1 MIRPAWTAAAA
12 LTLALGLGGC
22 ITLFPKEA
30 PAQLYRFDV
39 SLPAAP
45 AAEGGPISVRIAAV
59 DFNAAASGD
68 KILTVDGDQ
77 VAYVGGG
84 RWASPASELF
94 SESLWHAFNTAG
106 GRTRLVGP
114 GPGKAEYRLII
125 EVSRFETRYLNG
137 PAAAP
142 TVVVH
147 LHATLERQSDLG
159 VVAEKEFDATAPA
172 SDNRVGPIVAAYSQ
186 ATTQALG
193 DMVAWVNQP
202 GGG

>member
-1 MIRPAWTAAAA
+1 MIRPAWTAAGA

-22 ITLFPKEA
+22 ITLFPKEP

-59 DFNAAASGD
+59 DFDAASSGD

-94 SESLWHAFNTAG
+94 TESVWHAFNTAG
-106 GRTRLVGP
+106 GRARLVGP

-125 EVSRFETRYLNG
+125 EVSRFEARYLNG
-137 PAAAP
+137 LAAAP

-147 LHATLERQSDLG
+147 LHATLERQSDLV
-159 VVAEKEFDATAPA
+159 VVAEKEFDDTASA
-172 SDNRVGPIVAAYSQ
+172 SDNRVGPIVTAYGQ
-186 ATTQALG
+186 ATTQAVG
-193 DMVAWVNQP
+193 DMVAWVNHP

>member
-12 LTLALGLGGC
+12 LTVSLGLSGC

-45 AAEGGPISVRIAAV
+45 AAAGGPISVRIGAL
-59 DFNAAASGD
+59 DFDAAASGD
-68 KILTVDGDQ
+68 RLLTVDGDQ
-77 VAYVGGG
+77 VAYVGGS
-84 RWASPASELF
+84 RWASPASDLF
-94 SESLWHAFNTAG
+94 QESLRHAFNTAG
-106 GRTRLVGP
+106 GRARLVGP

-125 EVSRFETRYLNG
+125 TVSRFEARYLSG

-147 LHATLERQSDLG
+147 LHGTLERQSDLG
-159 VVAEKEFDATAPA
+159 VVAEKEFDTTAPA
-172 SDNRVGPIVAAYSQ
+172 SDNRVGPIVEAYNQ
-186 ATTQALG
+186 ATTQAVG
-193 DMVAWVNQP
+193 DLVAWVNQP
-202 GGG
+202 GG

>member
-1 MIRPAWTAAAA
+1 MIRPAWTAAGA

-22 ITLFPKEA
+22 ITLFPKEP

-59 DFNAAASGD
+59 DFDAASSGD

-94 SESLWHAFNTAG
+94 TESVWHAFNTAG
-106 GRTRLVGP
+106 GRARLVGP

-125 EVSRFETRYLNG
+125 EVSRFEARYLNG
-137 PAAAP
+137 LAAAP

-147 LHATLERQSDLG
+147 LHATLERQSDLV
-159 VVAEKEFDATAPA
+159 VVAEKEFDDTASA
-172 SDNRVGPIVAAYSQ
+172 SDNRVGPIVTAYGQ
-186 ATTQALG
+186 ATTQAVG
-193 DMVAWVNQP
+193 DMVTWVNQP
-202 GGG
+202 GG